1 MNNLGMLCMNAD
13 RVFYL
18 GLLGCPHERVLGALT
33 LYASRSGELELL
45 VEGQV
50 TQRGE
55 LLIVPPYLAH
65 RVRAEDKL
73 IFCLLI
79 EPEYL
84 DQSRLPAHLQP
95 NGPRLAQAA
104 VVSRMREAQQ
114 QLATTMLN
122 KPLSNQAFDLLLLG
136 AELPG
141 RTLQPRLEAVL
152 ELLRGEPTASLS
164 AAHCA
169 ALCQLSPSR
178 FMHLFSATV
187 GSSFRHLRSWKRAR
201 NLLPLV
207 QSPQS
212 LTDIALELGYADAS
226 YFSNSIRQITG
237 LRPKDII
244 AGSKRLKLL
253 HSVQ

>member
-1 MNNLGMLCMNAD
+1 MNPD
-13 RVFYL
+13 RVFYQ
-18 GLLGCPHERVLGALT
+18 GLLGCPHARVLGALT
-33 LYASRSGELELL
+33 LYASRSGELQLL
-45 VEGQV
+45 VDGVV

-55 LLIVPPYLAH
+55 LLIVPHYLAH
-65 RVRAEDKL
+65 RVQAEDKL
-73 IFCLLI
+73 IYCLLI

-84 DQSRLPAHLQP
+84 DPSRLPAQLQP
-95 NGPRLAQAA
+95 NGPRQAQAA
-104 VVSRMREAQQ
+104 VVKRMREAAQ
-114 QLATTMLN
+114 QLATA
-122 KPLSNQAFDLLLLG
+122 PHEALSKQAFDLLLLG
-136 AELPG
+136 AELPC
-141 RTLQPRLEAVL
+141 RVL
-152 ELLRGEPTASLS
+152 EPRIERVLRLLRSEPTASLS
-164 AAHCA
+164 AADCA

-178 FMHLFSATV
+178 FMHLFTAVV
-187 GSSFRHLRSWKRAR
+187 GSRFRHLRSWKRAR

-253 HSVQ
+253 HGIQ

>member
-1 MNNLGMLCMNAD
+1 MNHDLGLLYMNAD
-13 RVFYL
+13 RVFYQ
-18 GLLGCPHERVLGALT
+18 GLLGCPDERVLGALT
-33 LYASRSGELELL
+33 LYTSRSGELELL
-45 VEGQV
+45 VDGQV

-55 LLIVPPYLAH
+55 LLIVAPYLAH
-65 RVRAEDKL
+65 RIQAEDRV

-79 EPEYL
+79 EPEHL
-84 DQSRLPAHLQP
+84 DQSRLPAPLRP
-95 NGPRLAQAA
+95 NGPRTAQAA
-104 VVSRMREAQQ
+104 VVSRMRQAQQ
-114 QLATTMLN
+114 QLAATLS

-136 AELPG
+136 AELPS
-141 RTLQPRLEAVL
+141 RVL
-152 ELLRGEPTASLS
+152 EPRIERVLTLMRSEPTAKLS
-164 AAHCA
+164 AADCA

-178 FMHLFSATV
+178 FMHLFKAAV

-212 LTDIALELGYADAS
+212 LTAIALELGYADAS

-253 HSVQ
+253 HGAQ

>member
-1 MNNLGMLCMNAD
+1 MSHPGLLCMNAD

-18 GLLGCPHERVLGALT
+18 GLLGSPHERVLGALT

-45 VEGQV
+45 VDGRV

-65 RVRAEDKL
+65 RIQAEDKQ

-84 DQSRLPAHLQP
+84 DQSRLPAQLQP
-95 NGPRLAQAA
+95 HGPRQAQAA
-104 VVSRMREAQQ
+104 VVECMREAAQ
-114 QLATTMLN
+114 QLAATLS

-136 AELPG
+136 VELPS
-141 RTLQPRLEAVL
+141 RTLQPRLETVL
-152 ELLRGEPTASLS
+152 GLLRGEPTASLS
-164 AAHCA
+164 AADCA

-178 FMHLFSATV
+178 FMHLFSTTV
-187 GSSFRHLRSWKRAR
+187 GSSFRHLRTWKRAR
-201 NLLPLV
+201 NLLALV

-244 AGSKRLKLL
+244 AGSRRLKLL
-253 HSVQ
+253 HSIQ

>member
-1 MNNLGMLCMNAD
+1 MSHPGLLCMNAD

-18 GLLGCPHERVLGALT
+18 GLLGSPHERMLGALT

-45 VEGQV
+45 VDGLV

-65 RVRAEDKL
+65 RVQAEDKQ

-84 DQSRLPAHLQP
+84 DQSRLPEQLQP
-95 NGPRLAQAA
+95 HGPRQAQAA
-104 VVSRMREAQQ
+104 VVERMREAAP
-114 QLATTMLN
+114 QLAETLS

-136 AELPG
+136 VELPS
-141 RTLQPRLEAVL
+141 RTLHPRLETVL
-152 ELLRGEPTASLS
+152 GLLRAEPTASLS

-178 FMHLFSATV
+178 FMHLFSTTV
-187 GSSFRHLRSWKRAR
+187 GSSFRHLRTWKRAR
-201 NLLPLV
+201 NLLALV

-212 LTDIALELGYADAS
+212 LTVIALELGYADAS

-253 HSVQ
+253 HSIQ

>member
-1 MNNLGMLCMNAD
+1 MNNHLGLLYMNAD

-18 GLLGCPHERVLGALT
+18 GLLGSPHERVLGALT

-45 VEGQV
+45 VDDVV

-65 RVRAEDKL
+65 RIRAEDKQ

-84 DQSRLPAHLQP
+84 DQSRLPAQLQP
-95 NGPRLAQAA
+95 HGPHQAQTAVVARMRQAA
-104 VVSRMREAQQ
+104 Q
-114 QLATTMLN
+114 QLATPPRQ
-122 KPLSNQAFDLLLLG
+122 PLSNQAFDLLLLG
-136 AELPG
+136 VELPS
-141 RTLQPRLEAVL
+141 RTLQPRLDAVL

-164 AAHCA
+164 AADCA
-169 ALCQLSPSR
+169 ARCQLSPSR

-187 GSSFRHLRSWKRAR
+187 GSSFRHLRTWKRAR

-253 HSVQ
+253 HGTQ